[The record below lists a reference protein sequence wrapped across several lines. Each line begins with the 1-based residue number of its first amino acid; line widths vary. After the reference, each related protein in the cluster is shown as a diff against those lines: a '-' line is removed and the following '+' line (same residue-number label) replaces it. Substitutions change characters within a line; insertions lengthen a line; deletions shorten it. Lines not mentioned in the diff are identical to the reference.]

1 MLPETEDLQ
10 SDELVEE
17 TVYPNDTYILDFENK
32 IIRRISDDDEQTLQQ
47 AIMKILLTESD
58 EYSIY
63 DDYGRE
69 FGDLLGENT
78 AQVMETIGSRIE
90 DAILKDDRFNAVEIT
105 DIKANRG
112 NVIVSITVTTSDDE
126 EIQME
131 GVELDVWRNDIWK
144 SANPNAW

>member
-78 AQVMETIGSRIE
+78 AQVMEIIGSRIE

-131 GVELDVWRNDIWK
+131 GVELDV
-144 SANPNAW
+144 

>member
-1 MLPETEDLQ
+1 MLPETEQLQ

-90 DAILKDDRFNAVEIT
+90 DAILKDDRFNGVEIT

-131 GVELDVWRNDIWK
+131 GVELDV
-144 SANPNAW
+144 

>member
-90 DAILKDDRFNAVEIT
+90 DAILKDDRFNAVEIA

-131 GVELDVWRNDIWK
+131 GVELDV
-144 SANPNAW
+144 

>member
-69 FGDLLGENT
+69 FGELLGENT

-131 GVELDVWRNDIWK
+131 GVELDV
-144 SANPNAW
+144 

>member
-17 TVYPNDTYILDFENK
+17 TVNPNDTYILDFENK

-58 EYSIY
+58 KYSIY

-131 GVELDVWRNDIWK
+131 GVELDV
-144 SANPNAW
+144 

>member
-90 DAILKDDRFNAVEIT
+90 RMTDLMVLKLLT
-105 DIKANRG
+105 
-112 NVIVSITVTTSDDE
+112 
-126 EIQME
+126 
-131 GVELDVWRNDIWK
+131 
-144 SANPNAW
+144 

>member
-69 FGDLLGENT
+69 FGDLLGKNT

-90 DAILKDDRFNAVEIT
+90 DAILKDDRFNGVEIT

-131 GVELDVWRNDIWK
+131 GVELDV
-144 SANPNAW
+144 

>member
-131 GVELDVWRNDIWK
+131 GVELDV
-144 SANPNAW
+144 

>member
-69 FGDLLGENT
+69 FGDLL
-78 AQVMETIGSRIE
+78 
-90 DAILKDDRFNAVEIT
+90 
-105 DIKANRG
+105 
-112 NVIVSITVTTSDDE
+112 
-126 EIQME
+126 
-131 GVELDVWRNDIWK
+131 
-144 SANPNAW
+144 

>member
-105 DIKANRG
+105 DIKANGG

-131 GVELDVWRNDIWK
+131 GVELDV
-144 SANPNAW
+144 

>member
-17 TVYPNDTYILDFENK
+17 TVYPNDTYILDFDNK

-131 GVELDVWRNDIWK
+131 GVELDV
-144 SANPNAW
+144 

>member
-32 IIRRISDDDEQTLQQ
+32 IIRRISDDDEQTLHQ

-78 AQVMETIGSRIE
+78 AQVMEIIGSRIE

-131 GVELDVWRNDIWK
+131 GVELDV
-144 SANPNAW
+144 

>member
-32 IIRRISDDDEQTLQQ
+32 IIRRLSDDDEQTLQQ
-47 AIMKILLTESD
+47 AIMKILLTDSD

-131 GVELDVWRNDIWK
+131 GVELDV
-144 SANPNAW
+144 

>member
-90 DAILKDDRFNAVEIT
+90 DAILKDDRFNGVEIT

-131 GVELDVWRNDIWK
+131 GVELDV
-144 SANPNAW
+144 

>member
-78 AQVMETIGSRIE
+78 AQVMEMIGSRIE
-90 DAILKDDRFNAVEIT
+90 DAILKDDRFNAIEIT

-131 GVELDVWRNDIWK
+131 GVELDV
-144 SANPNAW
+144 

>member
-90 DAILKDDRFNAVEIT
+90 DAILKDDRFNAAEIT

-131 GVELDVWRNDIWK
+131 GVELDV
-144 SANPNAW
+144 

>member
-78 AQVMETIGSRIE
+78 AKVMETIGSRIE
-90 DAILKDDRFNAVEIT
+90 DAILKDDRFNGVEIT

-131 GVELDVWRNDIWK
+131 GVELDV
-144 SANPNAW
+144 

>member
-1 MLPETEDLQ
+1 
-10 SDELVEE
+10 
-17 TVYPNDTYILDFENK
+17 
-32 IIRRISDDDEQTLQQ
+32 
-47 AIMKILLTESD
+47 MKILLTESD

>member
-63 DDYGRE
+63 DDYGGE

-131 GVELDVWRNDIWK
+131 GVELDV
-144 SANPNAW
+144 

>member
-90 DAILKDDRFNAVEIT
+90 DAILKDDRFNGVEIT

-131 GVELDVWRNDIWK
+131 GVELDVWRNDI
-144 SANPNAW
+144 

>member
-131 GVELDVWRNDIWK
+131 
-144 SANPNAW
+144 

>member
-69 FGDLLGENT
+69 FCDLLGENT

-131 GVELDVWRNDIWK
+131 GVELDV
-144 SANPNAW
+144 

>member
-78 AQVMETIGSRIE
+78 VQVMETIGSRIE

-131 GVELDVWRNDIWK
+131 GVELDV
-144 SANPNAW
+144 

>member
-90 DAILKDDRFNAVEIT
+90 DAILKDDRFN
-105 DIKANRG
+105 
-112 NVIVSITVTTSDDE
+112 
-126 EIQME
+126 
-131 GVELDVWRNDIWK
+131 GV
-144 SANPNAW
+144 

>member
-1 MLPETEDLQ
+1 MLTKTEDLQ

-131 GVELDVWRNDIWK
+131 GVELDV
-144 SANPNAW
+144 

>member
-58 EYSIY
+58 EYGIY
-63 DDYGRE
+63 DD
-69 FGDLLGENT
+69 
-78 AQVMETIGSRIE
+78 
-90 DAILKDDRFNAVEIT
+90 
-105 DIKANRG
+105 
-112 NVIVSITVTTSDDE
+112 
-126 EIQME
+126 
-131 GVELDVWRNDIWK
+131 
-144 SANPNAW
+144 

>member
-90 DAILKDDRFNAVEIT
+90 DAILKDDRFNGVEIT

-112 NVIVSITVTTSDDE
+112 NVILSITVTTSDDE

-131 GVELDVWRNDIWK
+131 GVELDV
-144 SANPNAW
+144 

>member
-32 IIRRISDDDEQTLQQ
+32 KIRRKSNDDEQTLQQ

-58 EYSIY
+58 KYSIY

-78 AQVMETIGSRIE
+78 AQVMETIESRIE

-131 GVELDVWRNDIWK
+131 GVELDV
-144 SANPNAW
+144 

>member
-69 FGDLLGENT
+69 FGDLIGENT
-78 AQVMETIGSRIE
+78 AQVMEMIGSRIE
-90 DAILKDDRFNAVEIT
+90 DAILKDDRFNAIEIT

-112 NVIVSITVTTSDDE
+112 SVIVSITVTTSDDE

-131 GVELDVWRNDIWK
+131 GVELDV
-144 SANPNAW
+144 

>member
-78 AQVMETIGSRIE
+78 KG
-90 DAILKDDRFNAVEIT
+90 
-105 DIKANRG
+105 
-112 NVIVSITVTTSDDE
+112 
-126 EIQME
+126 
-131 GVELDVWRNDIWK
+131 
-144 SANPNAW
+144 

>member
-78 AQVMETIGSRIE
+78 AQVMETIGSRI
-90 DAILKDDRFNAVEIT
+90 K
-105 DIKANRG
+105 G
-112 NVIVSITVTTSDDE
+112 
-126 EIQME
+126 
-131 GVELDVWRNDIWK
+131 
-144 SANPNAW
+144 

>member
-78 AQVMETIGSRIE
+78 AQVMETIGGRIE

-131 GVELDVWRNDIWK
+131 GVELDV
-144 SANPNAW
+144 

>member
-10 SDELVEE
+10 SDDLVEE

-131 GVELDVWRNDIWK
+131 GVELDV
-144 SANPNAW
+144 

>member
-78 AQVMETIGSRIE
+78 AQVMEMIGSRIE

-126 EIQME
+126 EIQMK
-131 GVELDVWRNDIWK
+131 GVELDV
-144 SANPNAW
+144 

>member
-69 FGDLLGENT
+69 FGDLIGENT
-78 AQVMETIGSRIE
+78 AQVMEMIGSRIE

-112 NVIVSITVTTSDDE
+112 SVIVSITVTTSDDE

-131 GVELDVWRNDIWK
+131 GVELNV
-144 SANPNAW
+144 

>member
-69 FGDLLGENT
+69 CGDLLGENT

-131 GVELDVWRNDIWK
+131 GVELDV
-144 SANPNAW
+144 

>member
-112 NVIVSITVTTSDDE
+112 NVIAE
-126 EIQME
+126 A
-131 GVELDVWRNDIWK
+131 LLRFR
-144 SANPNAW
+144 

>member
-63 DDYGRE
+63 DDSGRE

-131 GVELDVWRNDIWK
+131 GVELDV
-144 SANPNAW
+144 